1 MPYPYGMSYFSQG
14 CTWYG
19 GVRVAERVA
28 GPSTSL
34 PMTSSDGFA
43 TMLAQRELL
52 DEWNALG
59 CRSAAARAPI
69 ASSVEAECRIAVFG
83 AHNACHVRALA
94 ERLGAALVSCAM
106 SRIQQSM
113 CRTGDSSSRHER
125 PTSGA

>member
-1 MPYPYGMSYFSQG
+1 
-14 CTWYG
+14 
-19 GVRVAERVA
+19 
-28 GPSTSL
+28 
-34 PMTSSDGFA
+34 MTSSDGSA

-59 CRSAAARAPI
+59 CRSAAARTRI
-69 ASSVEAECRIAVFG
+69 ASSVEAECCIAVFG
-83 AHNACHVRALA
+83 AHNACHARALA

-125 PTSGA
+125 PTSGARRVTRLG